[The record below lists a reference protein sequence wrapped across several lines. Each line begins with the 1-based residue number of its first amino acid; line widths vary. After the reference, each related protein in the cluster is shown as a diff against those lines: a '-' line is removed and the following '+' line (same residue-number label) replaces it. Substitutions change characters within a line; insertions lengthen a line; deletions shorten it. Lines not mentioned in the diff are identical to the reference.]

1 MPTDTPPAHSKK
13 TNAVVALGGL
23 RETLGFHIAKAAVE
37 TGKAFTAFVS
47 EPLGL
52 RKVEYSLLLILQ
64 ANPALL
70 PKQLASVLSIT
81 APNLTTLLDKFEQQG
96 WASRLP
102 NPEDGRSQLVHLTP
116 SGRALATRCEEIG
129 ADMAA
134 HWVGRLSQAESQ
146 LLNRLLIKLYG
157 AGDAPT
163 SDVTSDVT
171 SE

>member
-1 MPTDTPPAHSKK
+1 MPTDTPPAHPKK

-81 APNLTTLLDKFEQQG
+81 APNLTTLITNLS
-96 WASRLP
+96 SRAGP
-102 NPEDGRSQLVHLTP
+102 PAYPTQKMV
-116 SGRALATRCEEIG
+116 
-129 ADMAA
+129 
-134 HWVGRLSQAESQ
+134 V
-146 LLNRLLIKLYG
+146 LNWCI
-157 AGDAPT
+157 
-163 SDVTSDVT
+163 
-171 SE
+171 

>member
-1 MPTDTPPAHSKK
+1 
-13 TNAVVALGGL
+13 
-23 RETLGFHIAKAAVE
+23 
-37 TGKAFTAFVS
+37 
-47 EPLGL
+47 
-52 RKVEYSLLLILQ
+52 

-96 WASRLP
+96 WACRLP

-116 SGRALATRCEEIG
+116 SGRALATRWEEVG

-134 HWVGRLSQAESQ
+134 QGVARLSQAESQ

-157 AGDAPT
+157 ASDAPT